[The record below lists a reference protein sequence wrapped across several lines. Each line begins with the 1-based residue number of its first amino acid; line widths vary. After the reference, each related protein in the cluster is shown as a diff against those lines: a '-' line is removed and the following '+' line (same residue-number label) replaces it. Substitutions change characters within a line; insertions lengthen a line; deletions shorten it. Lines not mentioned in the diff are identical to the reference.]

1 MRIEEDMYR
10 GEKIYVDIEAE
21 EQRYEERRR
30 NRNTKKR
37 EREEEK
43 KRKRGIEDLEESCRE
58 GGIVCRG

>member
-21 EQRYEERRR
+21 EQRYGERRR

-37 EREEEK
+37 ERED
-43 KRKRGIEDLEESCRE
+43 RKRGREESRTWKRVVE
-58 GGIVCRG
+58 KEE